1 MSRPCEPPAPWCSIS
16 FGYSRGVCF
25 TQQHAT
31 LLKKRIY
38 AMYKKEMVEEG
49 SKVYNRA
56 AVAGAG
62 GGDDGDDTPRP
73 SGKAKGKAK
82 AKPKARATGGAPEPI
97 DDLSRELDEIARG
110 EGDGDD
116 DEGGDGGFE
125 E

>member
-1 MSRPCEPPAPWCSIS
+1 MSPQP
-16 FGYSRGVCF
+16 RGV
-25 TQQHAT
+25 QSPLAT
-31 LLKKRIY
+31 PEVY
-38 AMYKKEMVEEG
+38 ASHNSMRHCSRSTSTPCTKEMVEEG

-116 DEGGDGGFE
+116 DEGDGGFE

>member
-31 LLKKRIY
+31 LLKKHIY

-110 EGDGDD
+110 EGDGDG
-116 DEGGDGGFE
+116 DEGDGGFE